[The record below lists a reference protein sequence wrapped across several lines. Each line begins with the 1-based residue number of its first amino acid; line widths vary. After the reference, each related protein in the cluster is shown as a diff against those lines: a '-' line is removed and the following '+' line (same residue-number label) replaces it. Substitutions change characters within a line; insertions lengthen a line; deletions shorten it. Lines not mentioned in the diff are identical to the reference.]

1 MALAEN
7 LDRIRARIAIACDRS
22 GRTPDTVELMAV
34 SKNHPP
40 STIAAAASLG
50 LQLFGESRVQE
61 ARLKIPQ
68 LPGRF
73 RWHLIGHLQSN
84 KCRDAVGLFS
94 MVQSVDSLPLAQELS
109 RCAAKQAKTLPI
121 LLEVNIA
128 GEASKFGWQRDQVLT
143 SLDLINALPK
153 LEIHGLMTLA
163 PYSTDPERAR
173 PVFRAL
179 YELKRECEQQ
189 LGARLPVLSMGMSG
203 DMEVAVEEGS
213 TLIRVG
219 TALFGERPKLQ
230 RQPDGA

>member
-1 MALAEN
+1 M
-7 LDRIRARIAIACDRS
+7 ACDRS
-22 GRTPDTVELMAV
+22 GRTPDAVELMAV

-40 STIAAAASLG
+40 DTIAAAASLG

-68 LPGRF
+68 LPSRL

-109 RCAAKQAKTLPI
+109 RCASKQAKTLPI

-128 GEASKFGWQRDQVLT
+128 GEASKFGWKRDQVLP
-143 SLDLINALPK
+143 SLAQINALPK
-153 LEIHGLMTLA
+153 LEIYGLMTLA

-173 PVFRAL
+173 PVFRDL
-179 YELKRECEQQ
+179 HELKRQCEQQ
-189 LGARLPVLSMGMSG
+189 LGAPLPVLSMGMSG
-203 DMEVAVEEGS
+203 DLEVAIEEGS

-219 TALFGERPKLQ
+219 TALFGERPKL
-230 RQPDGA
+230 RREADGV